1 MQSYCGSTPESWAS
15 GHHDDRDLRFGPA
28 PPGSTHSAP
37 VNPGKAGRLVRVRGF
52 TWFILGIATL
62 ALLSTAGRIVGV
74 YTDWLWFREVQFTSV
89 FVTVLRMQILLGMLT
104 GVAFFVIL
112 YGNVTLARR
121 FAPRE
126 VLVAADDALGLP
138 SPEMLEPYLRRLA
151 LPLSVALALIAGWLG
166 TDRWE
171 LVLKALNPTPFG
183 IRDPLFDQDVAFY
196 VFRLPLWTSLYG
208 WLWGV
213 LLLSGLAAIVV
224 YFCTR
229 GIQVSPGLVSISR
242 RARGHLLA
250 LAALLLLLKAAGY
263 RLSMFDLLFSQRGV
277 AFGAGYSDVHAQLP
291 VLKALIVLTGL
302 VAVLSLVTIRLRSW
316 RPLLWSVAALVGVA
330 ILGGVVYP
338 GGIQR
343 YQVSPNEIVKE
354 KPYIDFN
361 IRYTRLAYGLDNIE
375 EREFPAEQTL
385 TLQDLRKN
393 EATLKNIRLWD
404 TRPLL
409 ATYSQLQEI
418 RTYYKFTDID
428 IDRYRINGEYR
439 QVTLSPRERS
449 AKDPPRGIG
458 TNERLTYTHGYGA
471 VVSPVN
477 RVTREGLP
485 EFWVKDIPPV
495 ASSDLRISRPELYF
509 SELATDYVFAK
520 TRAKEFDYPAGD
532 QNVYTTYEGQGGI
545 PLESFW
551 HKALF
556 AARLGDLKLLLSNDL
571 TPQSRV
577 LIYRNIRERVQRI
590 APFFQY
596 DDDPYM
602 VISAAGR
609 IVWLLDGYTVSD
621 RFPYSTPTRGLGNY
635 VRNSVKVTVDAYDGT
650 VHFYVA
656 DPADPLIRTTAR
668 IFPGLL
674 QPLDAMPADLRAH
687 LRYPEGLFRVQA
699 GMYAVYHMRD
709 TQVFY
714 NKEDLW
720 SIPVR
725 TLETQERAM
734 EPYYLIL
741 RLPGEPKEEFVLL
754 IPFTPSKKD
763 NLAAWLA
770 ARSDLPHYGKLVV
783 YNFPKQKLIYGPRQ
797 IEARIDQDS
806 FISQQ
811 LSLWNQR
818 GSQVIRGNL
827 LVIPIERSLVYVE
840 PLYIAAEKGQLPELK
855 RVIVGFGDRIAME
868 ETLEGAIA
876 RVFGGPVVR
885 AGTEVAPTPPVA
897 TAGSVKTLLDDA
909 ASALTRA
916 NEELRRLSELLRQL
930 REESAKE
937 PRLQKGGR

>member
-1 MQSYCGSTPESWAS
+1 MRVS
-15 GHHDDRDLRFGPA
+15 GL
-28 PPGSTHSAP
+28 
-37 VNPGKAGRLVRVRGF
+37 
-52 TWFILGIATL
+52 TWLILAIATL
-62 ALLSTAGRIVGV
+62 ALLSTVGQIVGF
-74 YTDWLWFREVQFTSV
+74 YTDWLWFGEVQFTSV
-89 FVTVLRMQILLGMLT
+89 FVTVLRTEILLGLVT
-104 GVAFFVIL
+104 GVVFFAIL
-112 YGNVTLARR
+112 YGNVALAWRL
-121 FAPRE
+121 APRGT
-126 VLVAADDALGLP
+126 LVVVDDALGLP
-138 SPEMLEPYLRRLA
+138 SPEILGPYLRRLT
-151 LPLSVALALIAGWLG
+151 LPVSLTLALLAGWLG

-183 IRDPLFDQDVAFY
+183 IRDPLFDHEVAFY
-196 VFRLPLWTSLYG
+196 VFELPLWSSLYG
-208 WLWGV
+208 WLMRV
-213 LLLSGLAAIVV
+213 LILSGLATVAVS
-224 YFCTR
+224 FCTR
-229 GIQVSPGLVSISR
+229 GIQVSPSGVSIAR
-242 RARGHLLA
+242 RTRGHLLS
-250 LAALLLLLKAAGY
+250 LAALLLFLKAAGY
-263 RLSMFDLLFSQRGV
+263 RLAMFGLLFSERGV
-277 AFGAGYSDVHAQLP
+277 AFGAGYSDVNAQLP
-291 VLKALIVLTGL
+291 ILKALVVLAGL
-302 VAVLSLVTIRLRSW
+302 VAVLCLVTIRLRSW
-316 RPLLWSVAALVGVA
+316 RPLLGGIAALVGVA
-330 ILGGVVYP
+330 ILGGVAYP
-338 GGIQR
+338 GVIQR

-375 EREFPAEQTL
+375 EREFPAEETL

-393 EATLKNIRLWD
+393 DATIKNIRLWD

-428 IDRYRINGEYR
+428 IDRYSINGEYR
-439 QVTLSPRERS
+439 QVTLSPRELS
-449 AKDPPRGIG
+449 SKDLPSRIWI
-458 TNERLTYTHGYGA
+458 NERLTYTHGYGA

-485 EFWVKDIPPV
+485 EFWIKDIPPV
-495 ASSDLRISRPELYF
+495 ASGDLRISRPELYF

-520 TRAKEFDYPAGD
+520 TRAKEFDYPAGN
-532 QNVYTTYEGQGGI
+532 QNVYTAYVGQGGI
-545 PLESFW
+545 PLGSFW
-551 HKALF
+551 RKVLF
-556 AARLGDLKLLLSNDL
+556 AAHLGDIKLLLSDDL
-571 TPQSRV
+571 TAESRV
-577 LIYRNIRERVQRI
+577 LIYRNIRARVERI
-590 APFFQY
+590 APFFRY

-609 IVWLLDGYTVSD
+609 IVWFLDGYTVSD
-621 RFPYSTPTRGLGNY
+621 AFPYSTPTRGLGNY
-635 VRNSVKVTVDAYDGT
+635 VRNAVKVTVDAYDGT
-650 VHFYVA
+650 VHFYAA

-674 QPLDAMPADLRAH
+674 QPLDTMPADLRAH
-687 LRYPEGLFRVQA
+687 IRYPEGLFRIQA
-699 GMYAVYHMRD
+699 AMYAVYHMRD

-725 TLETQERAM
+725 TMDGQERAM

-741 RLPGEPKEEFVLL
+741 RLPSEKKEEFVLL

-770 ARSDLPHYGKLVV
+770 ARSDPPNYGKLVV

-797 IEARIDQDS
+797 IEARIDQDP

-827 LVIPIERSLVYVE
+827 LVVPIERSLVYVE

-868 ETLEGAIA
+868 ETLDGAIA
-876 RVFGGPVVR
+876 RVFGAPVPR
-885 AGTEVAPTPPVA
+885 AGTEVAPGPSGGA
-897 TAGSVKTLLDDA
+897 AGSVKALLDDA
-909 ASALTRA
+909 ASVLTRA
-916 NEELRRLSELLRQL
+916 DEELRRLHELLRQL
-930 REESAKE
+930 RDAEEKLESRGS
-937 PRLQKGGR
+937 PRSPSGTPR

>member
-1 MQSYCGSTPESWAS
+1 
-15 GHHDDRDLRFGPA
+15 
-28 PPGSTHSAP
+28 
-37 VNPGKAGRLVRVRGF
+37 VRVWGL
-52 TWFILGIATL
+52 TWVILAIVTL
-62 ALLSTAGRIVGV
+62 ALLSTAGQIVSF
-74 YTDWLWFREVQFTSV
+74 YTDWLWFHEVRFTSV
-89 FVTVLRMQILLGMLT
+89 FVTVLQTQVLLGLLT
-104 GVAFFVIL
+104 GTAFFLIL
-112 YGNVTLARR
+112 YGNVSLARR
-121 FAPRE
+121 LAPRAA
-126 VLVAADDALGLP
+126 LVAADDALGLP
-138 SPEMLEPYLRRLA
+138 SPEILDSYLRRLTF
-151 LPLSVALALIAGWLG
+151 PGSVTLALLAGWLG
-166 TDRWE
+166 TGRWE
-171 LVLKALNPTPFG
+171 LVLKALNSTPFG

-196 VFRLPLWTSLYG
+196 VFRLPLWSSLYG
-208 WLWGV
+208 WLLGV
-213 LLLSGLAAIVV
+213 LFVSGLATIAV

-229 GIQVSPGLVSISR
+229 GIQISPSAAISISR
-242 RARGHLLA
+242 RARGHLLV
-250 LAALLLLLKAAGY
+250 LAALVLFLKAAGY
-263 RLSMFDLLFSQRGV
+263 RLAMFDLLFSQRGV
-277 AFGAGYSDVHAQLP
+277 AFGAGYADVHAQLP
-291 VLKALIVLTGL
+291 ILKALVVLAGL
-302 VAVLSLVTIRLRSW
+302 VAVICLVTTRLGSW

-330 ILGGVVYP
+330 ILGGVAYP
-338 GGIQR
+338 GLIQR

-375 EREFPAEQTL
+375 EREFPAEETL
-385 TLQDLRKN
+385 TLQDLRRN

-439 QVTLSPRERS
+439 QVTLSPRELS
-449 AKDPPRGIG
+449 AKDLPSRIWI
-458 TNERLTYTHGYGA
+458 NERLTYTHGYGA

-485 EFWVKDIPPV
+485 EFWVKDIPPA
-495 ASSDLRISRPELYF
+495 ASTDLRISRPELYF
-509 SELATDYVFAK
+509 SELATDYVFVK
-520 TRAKEFDYPAGD
+520 TQAKEFDYPAGD

-545 PLESFW
+545 PLGSFW
-551 HKALF
+551 RKILF
-556 AARLGDLKLLLSNDL
+556 AAHLGDIKLLMSNDL
-571 TPQSRV
+571 TTDSRV
-577 LIYRNIRERVQRI
+577 LLYRNIRERVQRI
-590 APFFQY
+590 APFFRY

-609 IVWLLDGYTVSD
+609 IVWFLDGYTVSD
-621 RFPYSTPTRGLGNY
+621 WFPYSTATRGLGNY
-635 VRNSVKVTVDAYDGT
+635 VRNAVKVTVNAYDGT

-656 DPADPLIRTTAR
+656 DPVDPLIRTTAR
-668 IFPGLL
+668 VFPGLL
-674 QPLDAMPADLRAH
+674 QPLDTMPADLRAH
-687 LRYPEGLFRVQA
+687 IRYPEGLFRVQA
-699 GMYAVYHMRD
+699 AMYAVYHMRD

-720 SIPVR
+720 SIPLGHGGGPDR
-725 TLETQERAM
+725 PM

-754 IPFTPSKKD
+754 IPFNPSKKD
-763 NLAAWLA
+763 NLSAWLA
-770 ARSDLPHYGKLVV
+770 ARSDPPHYGKLVV

-868 ETLEGAIA
+868 ETLEGAMA
-876 RVFGGPVVR
+876 RVFGGPLPQ
-885 AGTEVAPTPPVA
+885 AGTEVAPGPPVGA
-897 TAGSVKTLLDDA
+897 EGSVKTLLDAA

-916 NEELRRLSELLRQL
+916 NEELRRVNELLQRL
-930 REESAKE
+930 REA
-937 PRLQKGGR
+937 GGR

>member
-1 MQSYCGSTPESWAS
+1 M
-15 GHHDDRDLRFGPA
+15 RFRG
-28 PPGSTHSAP
+28 
-37 VNPGKAGRLVRVRGF
+37 LVLLLLV
-52 TWFILGIATL
+52 IA
-62 ALLSTAGRIVGV
+62 AIVLLSTAGRILGL
-74 YTDWLWFREVQFTSV
+74 YTDWLWFHEVQFTSV
-89 FVTVLRMQILLGMLT
+89 FVTVLETQILLGVAT
-104 GVAFFVIL
+104 GIAFFLIL

-121 FAPRE
+121 LAPRE
-126 VLVAADDALGLP
+126 VLVAADDTLGLP
-138 SPEMLEPYLRRLA
+138 SPEMLEPFVRRLA
-151 LPLSVALALIAGWLG
+151 LPVSVILALIAGSLG

-183 IRDPLFDQDVAFY
+183 IRDPLFHRDVAFY
-196 VFRLPLWTSLYG
+196 VFQLPLWSSLYG
-208 WLWGV
+208 WLMGV
-213 LLLSGLAAIVV
+213 LILSGLATIAVG
-224 YFCTR
+224 FCTR
-229 GIQVSPGLVSISR
+229 SIQVSPTARSISR
-242 RARGHLLA
+242 GARGHLLT
-250 LAALLLLLKAAGY
+250 LAALLFLLKAAGY
-263 RLSMFDLLFSQRGV
+263 RLAMFDLLFSQRGV
-277 AFGAGYSDVHAQLP
+277 AFGAGYSDVNAQLP
-291 VLKALIVLTGL
+291 ILKALVVIAGL
-302 VAVLSLVTIRLRSW
+302 VGVLCLVTIRLRGW
-316 RPLLWSVAALVGVA
+316 RPLLGGVAALVGLA
-330 ILGGVVYP
+330 ILGGVAYP
-338 GGIQR
+338 GMIQR

-375 EREFPAEQTL
+375 EREFPAEETL
-385 TLQDLRKN
+385 TLQDLHDN
-393 EATLKNIRLWD
+393 DATIKNIRLWD

-428 IDRYRINGEYR
+428 IDRYTINGEYR
-439 QVTLSPRERS
+439 QVTLSPRELS
-449 AKDPPRGIG
+449 SKDLPSRIWI
-458 TNERLTYTHGYGA
+458 NERLTYTHGYGA

-485 EFWVKDIPPV
+485 EFWIKDIPPV

-509 SELATDYVFAK
+509 SELATDYVFARS
-520 TRAKEFDYPAGD
+520 RAKEFDYPAGN
-532 QNVYTTYEGQGGI
+532 QNVYTTYAGQGGI
-545 PLESFW
+545 PLGSIW
-551 HKALF
+551 RKALF
-556 AARLGDLKLLLSNDL
+556 AAYLGDVKLLLSDDL
-571 TPQSRV
+571 TAESRV

-590 APFFQY
+590 APFFRF

-621 RFPYSTPTRGLGNY
+621 WFPYSMPTRGLGNY
-635 VRNSVKVTVDAYDGT
+635 VRNAVKVTVDAYDGS

-656 DPADPLIRTTAR
+656 DPADPLIRTITR

-687 LRYPEGLFRVQA
+687 IRYPEGLFRLQA
-699 GMYAVYHMRD
+699 AMYALYHMRD

-725 TLETQERAM
+725 PVDGQERAM

-741 RLPGEPKEEFVLL
+741 RLPGERKEEFVLL

-770 ARSDLPHYGKLVV
+770 ARSDPPNYGKLVV
-783 YNFPKQKLIYGPRQ
+783 YNFPKQKLVYGPRQ

-827 LVIPIERSLVYVE
+827 LVVPIERSLVYVE

-868 ETLEGAIA
+868 ETLDGAMA
-876 RVFGGPVVR
+876 RVFGAPAPR
-885 AGTEVAPTPPVA
+885 AGAEVTASPPA
-897 TAGSVKTLLDDA
+897 AGAEASVKTLLDAA
-909 ASALTRA
+909 ASSLARA
-916 NEELRRLSELLRQL
+916 NEELRRLNDLLQRL
-930 REESAKE
+930 REA
-937 PRLQKGGR
+937 GGRPRP